1 MASRRLSE
9 AEILAQ
15 ISTARAR
22 EKRERRQGRRAS
34 SARYDRATRRIE
46 LELTNGI
53 HFAFPV
59 EAIPSLAAASD
70 DELADVRL
78 DAAGSGLIWDA
89 IDVDLSVP
97 GLILSAV
104 EPGERR
110 RHLAGM
116 AGQARSHAKAQA
128 ARANGR
134 KGGRPRK
141 RDAPA

>member
-1 MASRRLSE
+1 MASRRLTE
-9 AEILAQ
+9 ADILAQ
-15 ISTARAR
+15 IATARTR
-22 EKRERRQGRRAS
+22 ETRERRQGRRAS

-78 DAAGSGLIWDA
+78 DAAGGGLIWDA

-116 AGQARSHAKAQA
+116 AGRARSHAKAQA

>member
-15 ISTARAR
+15 IPPARAR
-22 EKRERRQGRRAS
+22 EKRQRRQGRRAS
-34 SARYDRATRRIE
+34 TARYDRATRRVE

-53 HFAFPV
+53 LFAFPV
-59 EAIPSLAAASD
+59 EAIPSLATASD
-70 DELADVRL
+70 QELAEVQL
-78 DAAGSGLIWDA
+78 DASGGGLHWDA

-116 AGQARSHAKAQA
+116 AGRARSHAKAEA

-141 RDAPA
+141 KAAPA

>member
-9 AEILAQ
+9 AEILAR
-15 ISTARAR
+15 IPAARAR
-22 EKRERRQGRRAS
+22 ERRERREGRRAS
-34 SARYDRATRRIE
+34 TARYNPATRRIE
-46 LELTNGI
+46 LELTNGVL
-53 HFAFPV
+53 FAFPV
-59 EAIPSLAAASD
+59 EAIPGLARATP

-78 DAAGSGLIWDA
+78 DAAGGGLIWDA

-110 RHLAGM
+110 RHLAGI
-116 AGQARSHAKAQA
+116 AGRARSPAKARA
-128 ARANGR
+128 ARTNGR

-141 RDAPA
+141 QATPA

>member
-1 MASRRLSE
+1 LSE

-15 ISTARAR
+15 IPPARAR
-22 EKRERRQGRRAS
+22 ERRERRQGRRAA
-34 SARYDRATRRIE
+34 SARYDRATRRIA

-53 HFAFPV
+53 HFAFPI
-59 EAIPSLAAASD
+59 EAIPSLATASD
-70 DELADVRL
+70 DDLAHVRL
-78 DAAGSGLIWDA
+78 DASGRSLIWEG

-116 AGQARSHAKAQA
+116 AGRSRSHAKAQA
-128 ARANGR
+128 ARVNGR
-134 KGGRPRK
+134 KGGRPCK
-141 RDAPA
+141 QGAPQARAR